1 VVSSPTPQ
9 AAGHSMM
16 LNLNQIHNNNN
27 QQDSISNN
35 PYILSPNNHRYNDS
49 INSAKPNLP
58 HPTFQLSQKPPP
70 SQNLSSYQSL

>member
-1 VVSSPTPQ
+1 
-9 AAGHSMM
+9 MM
-16 LNLNQIHNNNN
+16 LNLNQIHN

-49 INSAKPNLP
+49 INSAKPHFP

-70 SQNLSSYQSL
+70 SQNLSYQSL